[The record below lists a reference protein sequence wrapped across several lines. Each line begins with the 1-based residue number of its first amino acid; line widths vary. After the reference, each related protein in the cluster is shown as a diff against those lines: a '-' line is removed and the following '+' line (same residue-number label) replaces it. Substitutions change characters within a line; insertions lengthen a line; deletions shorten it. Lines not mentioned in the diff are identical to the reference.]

1 MNPQTQLYS
10 AQTIGNIEPIEY
22 MIPYP
27 GTQAIIEGQI
37 IKYGDKSIFS
47 DYNLKNIEFYE
58 LIQKMANWL
67 TEQGIKPKD
76 NVVIEENA
84 PLQSLLLLYGL
95 WHMGA
100 KGVFLENSNVKI
112 NKKLKAKRINFEID
126 FQKTLMSYP
135 SVFIPKYKALLD
147 ETAIIMITVDKSI
160 FLSHYSLLVNANSI
174 QKALDLKS
182 DMNFYCDLK
191 ANSTFW
197 VVICAILPIYAMC
210 TFTKK
215 DPQYT
220 FTYDEISQKQG
231 YRLRKDLENIENFR
245 VNDIALCIENS
256 AVLAVKNN
264 PIHLTDFKV
273 KENELCIKGHS
284 LMSGYLEEELMSFKD
299 NYLIIN
305 NL

>member
-1 MNPQTQLYS
+1 MNSKTQLYS

-67 TEQGIKPKD
+67 TEQGINPKD
-76 NVVIEENA
+76 NVVIEENSS
-84 PLQSLLLLYGL
+84 LHSLLLLYSL

-112 NKKLKAKRINFEID
+112 NKKLNAKRINFEID

-147 ETAIIMITVDKSI
+147 ETAIIMITGAKSI
-160 FLSHYSLLVNANSI
+160 LLSHYSLLVNANSI
-174 QKALDLKS
+174 QKALDLRS
-182 DMNFYCDLK
+182 GMNFYCDLK

-197 VVICAILPIYAMC
+197 VVICAILPIYTMC
-210 TFTKK
+210 PFTKK
-215 DPQYT
+215 DPHYT

-273 KENELCIKGHS
+273 KENELWIKGHS

>member
-1 MNPQTQLYS
+1 MNSKTQLYS

-67 TEQGIKPKD
+67 TEQGINPKD
-76 NVVIEENA
+76 NVVIEENSS
-84 PLQSLLLLYGL
+84 LHSLLLLYSL

-112 NKKLKAKRINFEID
+112 NKKLNAKRINFEID

-147 ETAIIMITVDKSI
+147 ETAIIMITGAKSI

-174 QKALDLKS
+174 QKALDLRS
-182 DMNFYCDLK
+182 GMNFYCDLK

-197 VVICAILPIYAMC
+197 VVICAILPIYTMC
-210 TFTKK
+210 PFTKK
-215 DPQYT
+215 DPQCT

-231 YRLRKDLENIENFR
+231 YRLRKDLENIEDFK
-245 VNDIALCIENS
+245 VNDIALCKENS

-273 KENELCIKGHS
+273 KENELWIKGHS

>member
-1 MNPQTQLYS
+1 MNLQTQLYS

-67 TEQGIKPKD
+67 TDQGINPND
-76 NVVIEENA
+76 NVVIEENSS
-84 PLQSLLLLYGL
+84 LHSLLLLYSL

-112 NKKLKAKRINFEID
+112 NKKLNAKRINFEID

-147 ETAIIMITVDKSI
+147 ETAIIMITGAKSI

-174 QKALDLKS
+174 QKALDLRS
-182 DMNFYCDLK
+182 GMNFYCDLK

-197 VVICAILPIYAMC
+197 VVICAILPIYTMC
-210 TFTKK
+210 PFTKK
-215 DPQYT
+215 DPQCT

-231 YRLRKDLENIENFR
+231 YRLRKDLENIEDFK
-245 VNDIALCIENS
+245 VNDIALCKENS

-264 PIHLTDFKV
+264 PIHLTDFIV
-273 KENELCIKGHS
+273 KENELWIKGHS

>member
-1 MNPQTQLYS
+1 MNPQTQLYN

-37 IKYGDKSIFS
+37 IKYGNKSIFS

-67 TEQGIKPKD
+67 TEQGINPKD
-76 NVVIEENA
+76 NVVIEENSS
-84 PLQSLLLLYGL
+84 LQSLLLLYGL

-100 KGVFLENSNVKI
+100 KGVFLENNNVKI
-112 NKKLKAKRINFEID
+112 NNKLNVKRINFEIN

-135 SVFIPKYKALLD
+135 SVFIPKYKALLG
-147 ETAIIMITVDKSI
+147 ETAIIMITGDKSI
-160 FLSHYSLLVNANSI
+160 LLSHYSLLVNANSI
-174 QKALDLKS
+174 QKALDLRS
-182 DMNFYCDLK
+182 GMSFYCDLK

-197 VVICAILPIYAMC
+197 VVICAILPIYTMC
-210 TFTKK
+210 PFTKK
-215 DPQYT
+215 EPQYT
-220 FTYDEISQKQG
+220 FTFNNINQKQG
-231 YRLRKDLENIENFR
+231 YRLRKDLENIENFKI
-245 VNDIALCIENS
+245 NDIALCKENS

-264 PIHLTDFKV
+264 PIHLTDFIV
-273 KENELCIKGHS
+273 KENELWIKGHS

>member
-1 MNPQTQLYS
+1 MNLQTQLYS

-67 TEQGIKPKD
+67 TEQGINPKD
-76 NVVIEENA
+76 NVVIEENSS
-84 PLQSLLLLYGL
+84 LHSLLLLYSL

-112 NKKLKAKRINFEID
+112 NKKLNAKRINFEID

-147 ETAIIMITVDKSI
+147 ETAIIMITGAKSI

-174 QKALDLKS
+174 QKALDLRS
-182 DMNFYCDLK
+182 GMNFYCDLK

-197 VVICAILPIYAMC
+197 VVICAILPIYTMC
-210 TFTKK
+210 PFTKK
-215 DPQYT
+215 DPQCT

-231 YRLRKDLENIENFR
+231 YRLRKDLENIEDFK
-245 VNDIALCIENS
+245 VNDIALCKENS

-273 KENELCIKGHS
+273 KENELWIKGHS
-284 LMSGYLEEELMSFKD
+284 LMSGYLEEELMSFKN

>member
-1 MNPQTQLYS
+1 MNSQTQLYS

-67 TEQGIKPKD
+67 TEQGINPKD
-76 NVVIEENA
+76 NVVIEENSS
-84 PLQSLLLLYGL
+84 LQSLLLLYGL

-112 NKKLKAKRINFEID
+112 NKKLNAKRINFEID
-126 FQKTLMSYP
+126 FQKTLKSYP

-182 DMNFYCDLK
+182 GMNFYCDLK

-197 VVICAILPIYAMC
+197 VVICAILPIYTMCPFTKKEPQC
-210 TFTKK
+210 TFT
-215 DPQYT
+215 
-220 FTYDEISQKQG
+220 FNNINQKQG
-231 YRLRKDLENIENFR
+231 YRLRKDLENIEDFKA
-245 VNDIALCIENS
+245 NDIALCKENS

-264 PIHLTDFKV
+264 PIHLTDFIV
-273 KENELCIKGHS
+273 KENELWIKGHS
-284 LMSGYLEEELMSFKD
+284 LMSGYLEKELMSFKD

>member
-1 MNPQTQLYS
+1 MNSKTQLYS

-67 TEQGIKPKD
+67 TEQGINPKD
-76 NVVIEENA
+76 NVVIEENSS
-84 PLQSLLLLYGL
+84 LHSLLLLYSL

-112 NKKLKAKRINFEID
+112 NKKLNVKRINFEID

-147 ETAIIMITVDKSI
+147 ETAIIMITGAKSI

-174 QKALDLKS
+174 QKALDLRS
-182 DMNFYCDLK
+182 GMNFYCDLK

-197 VVICAILPIYAMC
+197 VVICAILPIYTMC
-210 TFTKK
+210 PFTKK
-215 DPQYT
+215 DPQCT

-231 YRLRKDLENIENFR
+231 YRLRKDLENIEDFK
-245 VNDIALCIENS
+245 VNDIALCKENS

-273 KENELCIKGHS
+273 KENELWIKGHS

>member
-1 MNPQTQLYS
+1 MNSKTQLYS

-67 TEQGIKPKD
+67 TEQGINPKD
-76 NVVIEENA
+76 NVVIEENSS
-84 PLQSLLLLYGL
+84 LHSLLLLYSL

-112 NKKLKAKRINFEID
+112 NKKLNAKRINFEID

-147 ETAIIMITVDKSI
+147 ETAIIMITGAKSI

-174 QKALDLKS
+174 QKALDLRS
-182 DMNFYCDLK
+182 GMNFYCDLK

-197 VVICAILPIYAMC
+197 VVICAILPIYTMC
-210 TFTKK
+210 PFTKK
-215 DPQYT
+215 DPQCT

-231 YRLRKDLENIENFR
+231 YRLRKDLENIEDFK
-245 VNDIALCIENS
+245 VNDIALCKENS

-273 KENELCIKGHS
+273 KENELWIKGHS
-284 LMSGYLEEELMSFKD
+284 LMSGYLEEELMSFKN

>member
-1 MNPQTQLYS
+1 MNPQTQLYN

-67 TEQGIKPKD
+67 TDQGINPKD
-76 NVVIEENA
+76 NVVIEENSS
-84 PLQSLLLLYGL
+84 LHSLLLLYSL

-112 NKKLKAKRINFEID
+112 NKKLNAKRINFEID
-126 FQKTLMSYP
+126 FQKTLKSYP
-135 SVFIPKYKALLD
+135 PVFIPKYKALLD

-182 DMNFYCDLK
+182 GMNFYCDLK

-197 VVICAILPIYAMC
+197 VVICAILPIYTM
-210 TFTKK
+210 
-215 DPQYT
+215 
-220 FTYDEISQKQG
+220 
-231 YRLRKDLENIENFR
+231 
-245 VNDIALCIENS
+245 
-256 AVLAVKNN
+256 
-264 PIHLTDFKV
+264 
-273 KENELCIKGHS
+273 
-284 LMSGYLEEELMSFKD
+284 
-299 NYLIIN
+299 
-305 NL
+305 

>member
-67 TEQGIKPKD
+67 TEQGINPKD
-76 NVVIEENA
+76 NVVIEENSS
-84 PLQSLLLLYGL
+84 LQSLLLLYGL

-112 NKKLKAKRINFEID
+112 NKKLNAKRINFEID
-126 FQKTLMSYP
+126 FQKILKSYP

-182 DMNFYCDLK
+182 GMNFYCDLK
-191 ANSTFW
+191 ANSTYW
-197 VVICAILPIYAMC
+197 VVICAILPIYTMC
-210 TFTKK
+210 PFTKK

-220 FTYDEISQKQG
+220 FTYDDISQKQG
-231 YRLRKDLENIENFR
+231 YRLRKDLGNIEDFKA
-245 VNDIALCIENS
+245 NDIALCKENS

-264 PIHLTDFKV
+264 PIHLTDFIV
-273 KENELCIKGHS
+273 KENELWIKGHS
-284 LMSGYLEEELMSFKD
+284 LMSGYLEKELMSFKD

>member
-1 MNPQTQLYS
+1 MNLQTQLYS

-67 TEQGIKPKD
+67 TEQGINPKD
-76 NVVIEENA
+76 NVVIEENSS
-84 PLQSLLLLYGL
+84 LHSLLLLYSL

-112 NKKLKAKRINFEID
+112 NKKLNAKRINFEID

-147 ETAIIMITVDKSI
+147 ETAIIMITGAKSI

-174 QKALDLKS
+174 QKALDLRS
-182 DMNFYCDLK
+182 GMNFYCDLK

-197 VVICAILPIYAMC
+197 VVICAILPIYTMC
-210 TFTKK
+210 PFTKK
-215 DPQYT
+215 DPQCT

-231 YRLRKDLENIENFR
+231 YRLRKDLENIEDFK
-245 VNDIALCIENS
+245 VNDIALCKENS

-273 KENELCIKGHS
+273 KENELWIKGHS